1 MLMQTR
7 LTLKYKVPKPTEGT
21 TNLTAILVAKAYD
34 PVGGVCLK
42 YETNRAVEVGRLM
55 LGFQE
60 LGQLMQNVPR
70 TINEKGSVAEEEVKG
85 EAMAIDEAGTAVQE
99 KAQTQVKQEPSTVS
113 ASLQTGGGKKKK
125 KAKR

>member
-1 MLMQTR
+1 MLIKTR
-7 LTLKYKVPKPTEGT
+7 LTLKYKVPKQTVGT
-21 TNLTAILVAKAYD
+21 TNSTAILVAKAYD

-70 TINEKGSVAEEEVKG
+70 TIQKGTSGDEDVKV
-85 EAMAIDEAGTAVQE
+85 EAMAIDEAGPAVQG
-99 KAQTQVKQEPSTVS
+99 KAETQVKQGQSPMP
-113 ASLQTGGGKKKK
+113 ASLQTSGGKKKK
-125 KAKR
+125 KTKR